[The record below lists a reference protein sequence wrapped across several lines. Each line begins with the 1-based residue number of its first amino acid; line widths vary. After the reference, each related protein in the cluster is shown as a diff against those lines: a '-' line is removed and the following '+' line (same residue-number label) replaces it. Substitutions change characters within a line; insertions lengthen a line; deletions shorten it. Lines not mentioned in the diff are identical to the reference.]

1 MNILFE
7 PRSELRIGKILEVN
21 GSSLRI
27 ELDNKISE
35 LTRSIDGRV
44 YPIGQIASII
54 KIHFGRKLIFAYV
67 RIKVDPIVQTNICL
81 V

>member
-21 GSSLRI
+21 GNSLRI

-35 LTRSIDGRV
+35 LQR
-44 YPIGQIASII
+44 
-54 KIHFGRKLIFAYV
+54 F
-67 RIKVDPIVQTNICL
+67 
-81 V
+81 